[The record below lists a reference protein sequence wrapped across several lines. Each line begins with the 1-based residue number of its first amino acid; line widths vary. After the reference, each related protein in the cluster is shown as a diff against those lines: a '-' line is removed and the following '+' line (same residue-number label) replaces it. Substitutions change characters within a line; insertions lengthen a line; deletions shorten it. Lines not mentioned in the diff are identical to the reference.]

1 MRFGQDERAFKAYA
15 MYASTWKVDGI
26 HAERDKNDGPGNML
40 SAFQSYIFGYGMAIP
55 DNLHQKVNELRNG
68 EEYAAV
74 SELYGSTMKMT
85 LQSSPFSVLFKYG
98 KEKCGCWGYQRM
110 ICQLEDCG
118 LLARSSP
125 RCGWGQQVC
134 I

>member
-40 SAFQSYIFGYGMAIP
+40 SAFQSYIFGYGMAIT
-55 DNLHQKVNELRNG
+55 DNLHQRVNELRNG

-74 SELYGSTMKMT
+74 SELNEDDTAKQSILGSFQIWQGEEW
-85 LQSSPFSVLFKYG
+85 LL
-98 KEKCGCWGYQRM
+98 
-110 ICQLEDCG
+110 G
-118 LLARSSP
+118 LSAHDMPAR
-125 RCGWGQQVC
+125 RL
-134 I
+134 